1 GYVELTGKG
10 SVLEGGEYSF
20 TAATRRFGLN
30 VPAGSYEG
38 PSRFLYYIYV
48 WRDERD
54 PLSGV
59 LRMLSLLADIVE
71 REPCRQQGDSGED
84 AREPPLAAR
93 PQRRVH
99 GWLR

>member
-1 GYVELTGKG
+1 MLG
-10 SVLEGGEYSF
+10 F
-20 TAATRRFGLN
+20 IRFEKSPEWFGIN

-48 WRDERD
+48 WRGEKD

-71 REPCRQQGDSGED
+71 RVPCRQQGDRGED
-84 AREPPLAAR
+84 AHEPSLAVR